1 MTFEQI
7 VITVG
12 VSFIAIVVPLCILLW
27 IRDYKK
33 NKDKYVRPTDEELFD
48 AEPETVTLHAEVVDM
63 CCRSTVV
70 GIRTPKAIREFLV
83 VFRDDEGELHS
94 IPVSEDI
101 YDGFDVGQVGMLT
114 LVGGSVDS
122 YVLD

>member
-12 VSFIAIVVPLCILLW
+12 VSLIAIVVPLCILLW

-33 NKDKYVRPTDEELFD
+33 NKHKCVRPTDEELFD
-48 AEPETVTLHAEVVDM
+48 IEPETVTLHAEVVDM

-101 YDGFDVGQVGMLT
+101 YEGFDVGQVGMLT